1 MDNKKDNNDKEPE
14 ELASIA
20 ISREEIASRNRNVP
34 GSGRSYRSTAPAPA
48 NSKALWAVSIFA
60 VLLSTALMVQLQ
72 QVKSQTDK
80 QLKAL
85 TILQE
90 KLTSTDE
97 QANLSVDAM
106 KILLKEQDH
115 EIRKLWDVANKR
127 NKGKINKNSQRL
139 DQQSKLVTQHDGKLA
154 QLSKA
159 DSKNQKA
166 LKAEINKQ
174 KKQLADVQTELEL
187 KNSALKKQVDKAI
200 ASLPANVSKTLK
212 EHSQGIKAM
221 DGTRLQLM
229 KRINALEKQVK
240 ALKQSGQP
248 GQSSSAP

>member
-1 MDNKKDNNDKEPE
+1 MDNNKDKEPE
-14 ELASIA
+14 QLASIA

-34 GSGRSYRSTAPAPA
+34 SGRYRSAAPASTP
-48 NSKALWAVSIFA
+48 KVLWAVSIFA
-60 VLLSTALMVQLQ
+60 VLLSIALLVQLQ
-72 QVKSQTDK
+72 QVKSQSDK

-127 NKGKINKNSQRL
+127 NKNKISKNTQRL
-139 DQQSKLVTQHDGKLA
+139 DEQSKLVTQHDGKLA

-159 DSKNQKA
+159 DAKTSKS
-166 LKAEINKQ
+166 LKADI
-174 KKQLADVQTELEL
+174 KKQQQKLEDVQSELEL
-187 KNSALKKQVDKAI
+187 KNAALKKQVDKAI
-200 ASLPANVSKTLK
+200 ASLPNNVSKTLK
-212 EHSQGIKAM
+212 EHGQGIKAM
-221 DGTRLQLM
+221 DATRLQLM
-229 KRINALEKQVK
+229 KRINKLEKQVK
-240 ALKQSGQP
+240 ALKA
-248 GQSSSAP
+248 SSNLAKPATTP